1 MTARVAILGNSF
13 ARKVQLPALR
23 WAAAH
28 GAPNEVVAI
37 AGRDG
42 EKARATAD
50 AFGIAVATDA
60 WEEALDPA
68 RVGDLDLVVVSTP
81 VDLHAPMVRGA
92 LERTRAAIL
101 CEKPFAMDGDEARA
115 LAGEARGRLALIDH
129 QTRWSPWRRAFAR
142 EVAVGRSG
150 DPWAARVHLKV
161 ASVPRIGA
169 GFGWWYD
176 AERGGGTL
184 GALASHAL
192 DGIVDQFGSPVA
204 AVRANLMT
212 HVRERPDAAGEPVAV
227 TSDESAHLWL
237 ELESGL
243 DVQVETGVL
252 DFGVERDAGN
262 GVLCE
267 LRGAE
272 ATLRLE
278 GETTLVRTPHG
289 GAAEAVA
296 LDAPELPTNEELGV
310 PGMGFFAR
318 CLPGYLRDVLRA
330 AVDGEATLA
339 GAADFDSAVH
349 VTDVIDAARLSSRE
363 GRRVEVRR
371 DG

>member
-23 WAAAH
+23 WANAN

-42 EKARATAD
+42 EKARATAEE
-50 AFGIAVATDA
+50 FGIAYATDA

-81 VDLHAPMVRGA
+81 VDLHAPMVRA
-92 LERTRAAIL
+92 TLERTGAAIL

-115 LAGEARGRLALIDH
+115 LAGAAAGRFALIDH

-142 EVAVGRSG
+142 EVAAGACG

-161 ASVPRIGA
+161 ASVPRVGIGY
-169 GFGWWYD
+169 GWWYD
-176 AERGGGTL
+176 AARGGGTL

-192 DGIVDQFGSPVA
+192 DGVVDQFGSRVA

-212 HVRERPDAAGEPVAV
+212 HVPEREGPDGAPVAV
-227 TSDESAHLWL
+227 TADESAHLWL
-237 ELESGL
+237 ELEDGL

-267 LRGAE
+267 LRGSE
-272 ATLRLE
+272 ASMRLE

-289 GAAEAVA
+289 GEAEEVA

-318 CLPGYLRDVLRA
+318 CLPGYLRDVIRA
-330 AVDGEATLA
+330 VAAGEPTLA
-339 GAADFDSAVH
+339 GAADLASAVH
-349 VTDVIDAARLSSRE
+349 VMDVIDAARLSSRE